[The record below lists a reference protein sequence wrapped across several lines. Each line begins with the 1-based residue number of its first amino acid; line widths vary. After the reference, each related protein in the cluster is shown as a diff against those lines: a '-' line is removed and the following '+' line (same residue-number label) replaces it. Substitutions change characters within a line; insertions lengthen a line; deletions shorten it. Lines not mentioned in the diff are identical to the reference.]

1 MFCSDRGLVGSSTTA
16 VHDSYRWTHHQGD
29 LQLHRCAAA
38 MSGRCCLG
46 VARRVICFRAGG
58 LARPIVA
65 RRWLFGVMAGRYKS
79 GMSELLKPKSAS
91 FLKNLRRLGLVE
103 GVSTLVLFGI
113 AMPLKYMANMPKAVS
128 VVGSLHGALFVGL
141 VLMLMMA
148 TNRVP
153 ISRGL
158 AFMGI
163 VAAIIP
169 FGPFVFDR
177 WLVRATAVAD
187 GSDSAA

>member
-1 MFCSDRGLVGSSTTA
+1 MRI
-16 VHDSYRWTHHQGD
+16 
-29 LQLHRCAAA
+29 
-38 MSGRCCLG
+38 
-46 VARRVICFRAGG
+46 ARRVIWFWTGSLACPFAAG
-58 LARPIVA
+58 RQ
-65 RRWLFGVMAGRYKS
+65 LFGVMAGRYKS
-79 GMSELLKPKSAS
+79 GMSELPKPKSEF

-128 VVGSLHGALFVGL
+128 VAGSLHGALFVGL

-148 TNRVP
+148 IDRVP

-158 AFMGI
+158 ALMGI
-163 VAAIIP
+163 VAAVVP

-177 WLVRATAVAD
+177 WLVRATDGAD
-187 GSDSAA
+187 GACHLSRLRERSRSQPRERAP